1 VVLAVEKWRPYLLGR
16 HFIIKTDHFNL
27 KYLLEQ
33 KITTPFQSKWLP
45 KLMGFNYEIVY
56 RKGKLNVAAD
66 SLSRILGAQLLT
78 MHLSTLDANI
88 VDKVQ
93 VTWQQDPLLQTL
105 IQSLMTGASHSK
117 YTWQNGLLYRKG
129 KLVMENDPSLQ

>member
-1 VVLAVEKWRPYLLGR
+1 MVLAVEKWRPYLLGR

-45 KLMGFNYEIVY
+45 KLTGFNYEIVY

-88 VDKVQ
+88 VDKVK